1 METSETFG
9 ATGEKRE
16 EMQEGEGASGHTPLA
31 RRSKQRKWLKFQV
44 MHVAVPRTESGG
56 GEVAQ
61 RAAKPTGLIGA
72 GQDKVDSVRTSQ
84 AALKT
89 SDSAFGPRGCG
100 WSRCGARSSAPAT
113 LPTMTA
119 RCAWLAS
126 AGSCAVALR
135 TCGRPNTL
143 ASLST
148 GRLELSRRG
157 GIRGALAPVTSAR
170 QASPLP

>member
-1 METSETFG
+1 
-9 ATGEKRE
+9 
-16 EMQEGEGASGHTPLA
+16 
-31 RRSKQRKWLKFQV
+31 
-44 MHVAVPRTESGG
+44 
-56 GEVAQ
+56 
-61 RAAKPTGLIGA
+61 
-72 GQDKVDSVRTSQ
+72 
-84 AALKT
+84 
-89 SDSAFGPRGCG
+89 
-100 WSRCGARSSAPAT
+100 
-113 LPTMTA
+113 MTA